1 MTRAQTQPPTTGG
14 GRLARGAT
22 ALQDLAGLR
31 GKVAAPVVIYLL
43 AVMLPIGFQLGP
55 VYMTGVRL
63 VLIFMILPLTVQ
75 LAIGR
80 YGRILLTD
88 VLFFLH
94 VLWIGVALAVNNPDQ
109 VVANAGST
117 GIEFIGGYMLGR
129 AYIRTPADF
138 IALIRL
144 LTTIALCL
152 LPFAIYEALSGR
164 ALILQIIN
172 SLPGINSLKDVE
184 IGKRMGLYR
193 VQTVFAHPIH
203 SGLFCTIALS
213 LAFIGLKD
221 IYSPARRII
230 GALGVGLIGFLAL
243 SSGALLAI
251 LLQIMLI
258 SWAFIFTKQPKR
270 WLILLGVFICA
281 YIGISLLS
289 NRPPLRVFMSYATF
303 SPHTAYMRSIIFN
316 WGMINV
322 WANPIFGLGLNDWVR
337 ASYMAETVDNFW
349 LLTAMR
355 YGIPGFLTLAI
366 GYGVALGRIGWRQF
380 DGDQIL
386 WQLRRAW
393 MFSFAGLT
401 FTLCT
406 VHIWHTVFSF
416 VFFMFGAGM
425 WMLTATAKGKDMPP
439 AAATPADNAT
449 PPQPS
454 RRRGQA
460 TDPRLVPPLPEPLS
474 PAAPLAPAVPAIRYT
489 RFAHKAG
496 TDGRTGGGI
505 SPRDPKR
512 RG

>member
-1 MTRAQTQPPTTGG
+1 MTTTDQITPAGKHPTAPLATGT
-14 GRLARGAT
+14 GRLARGVT
-22 ALQDLAGLR
+22 ALHDLAGLR

-63 VLIFMILPLTVQ
+63 VLIFMIIPLAVQ
-75 LAIGR
+75 LAMGR
-80 YGRILLTD
+80 YGRVLLTD
-88 VLFFLH
+88 MLFFAH
-94 VLWIGVALAVNNPDQ
+94 VLWIVVALAVNNPEQ

-129 AYIRTPADF
+129 AFIRTPADMV
-138 IALIRL
+138 ALIRM
-144 LTTIALCL
+144 LTAIALCL
-152 LPFAIYEALSGR
+152 LPFAIVEALTGK
-164 ALILQIIN
+164 ALILQTIN
-172 SLPGINSLKDVE
+172 SLPGISSLKDIE

-203 SGLFCTIALS
+203 SGLFCTIVVS
-213 LAFIGLKD
+213 LAFVGLKG
-221 IYSPARRII
+221 IYSTTRRLI

-251 LLQIMLI
+251 VLQIMLI
-258 SWAFIFTKQPKR
+258 TWAFVFAKYPRR
-270 WLILLGVFICA
+270 WLILLGLFACA
-281 YIGISLLS
+281 YIAISLLS

-303 SPHTAYMRSIIFN
+303 SPHTAYMRSIIFD

-322 WANPIFGLGLNDWVR
+322 WANPIFGIGLNDWVR
-337 ASYMAETVDNFW
+337 ASYMGSTIDNFW

-366 GYGVALGRIGWRQF
+366 GYGLAIWKIGRRQF
-380 DGDQIL
+380 DADLVL

-393 MFSFAGLT
+393 VFSFAGLT

-425 WMLTATAKGKDMPP
+425 WMLTAQIKDQTAPP
-439 AAATPADNAT
+439 TPESAATPA
-449 PPQPS
+449 
-454 RRRGQA
+454 
-460 TDPRLVPPLPEPLS
+460 V
-474 PAAPLAPAVPAIRYT
+474 RYT
-489 RFAHKAG
+489 RF
-496 TDGRTGGGI
+496 
-505 SPRDPKR
+505 PPKTADEPAPHPATIR
-512 RG
+512 RP